1 MWLNYINSQNTN
13 NSNTNK
19 TEDLR
24 LVIIFIRLG
33 VVAQTDDGLEYYEN
47 IELIFIC
54 FLCRDR
60 ELLAVENFKSD
71 VATFKIITTAQK
83 WLTKRE

>member
-1 MWLNYINSQNTN
+1 M
-13 NSNTNK
+13 
-19 TEDLR
+19 
-24 LVIIFIRLG
+24 
-33 VVAQTDDGLEYYEN
+33 VAQTDDGLEYYEN

-71 VATFKIITTAQK
+71 VATLKIITTAQK